1 MPRSATPRA
10 SRTGLERIYVFFLP
24 LVLLVSGEAVSYRLA
39 ALQHA
44 ATLEQTRDAVRAKL
58 EPVRGTLSRELF
70 GSIHL
75 TEGIAALVAL
85 EGGTSRQRF
94 EALARELVVR
104 SDIIRHVAV
113 AKDNVVTDVYPL
125 EGNEPIIGFDY
136 ATSPEQRASVE
147 RMMAERRMVVAG
159 PLKLVQ
165 GGTGVIGRTPIYV
178 RDAEG
183 GTRYWGLASTVID
196 FSKLLTKAGLAESSE
211 RLHQAL
217 RGIDG
222 LGAPG
227 RFFWGDS
234 SVFESN
240 PVVIDVPLPSGSWQ
254 LAAVPSGG
262 WPKFQLRHS
271 DFFLVGNLL
280 SVVLAILLFK
290 LLHLSDQR
298 EREILERR
306 AAEAAAQRANR
317 AMRLFSLVKGA
328 VVRATDQQGL
338 LTEVCRIAVEAAGYR
353 MAWIGRCEQDEQKTV
368 RPITH
373 CGPGDGF
380 LERIHVSWGDN
391 PQGRGTAG
399 RAIRAHA
406 PAVARDLQHH
416 PDFAPWYEVLA
427 TRDFAA
433 AIAVPLSLNRETLG
447 VLLIYAAEVDAF
459 DNTEIDL
466 LEDFGDTISHGLMA
480 LQAQSQRDEAMSA
493 LEATRAEL
501 EQRVQVRTRE
511 LQAAKDLAESA
522 DRLKSSFLATMS
534 HELRTPLNSIIGF
547 TGILLEG
554 LAGDLN
560 DEQTKQ
566 LRMVQT
572 SAHRLLALITEVLD
586 ISKIEAGQLT
596 LASESVAVAEA
607 VQGVAASIRPAAE
620 RKGLRM
626 SLELS
631 DSVGIWNGDR
641 RRFEQVL
648 LNLLTNAVKFTERG
662 EIVLEAEMRNAQ
674 LQLAVRD
681 TGIGIAAE
689 DLPKLFRPFYQL
701 DSGLARRHEGS
712 GLGLSICKKLVDLMG
727 GSIRVTSAPGVG
739 TRFAISL
746 PLEGS
751 HP

>member
-1 MPRSATPRA
+1 MARLATPRA
-10 SRTGLERIYVFFLP
+10 LRTGLERVYVFLLP
-24 LVLLVSGEAVSYRLA
+24 LVLLVSGEAVTYRLA
-39 ALQHA
+39 SLQYD
-44 ATLEQTRDAVRAKL
+44 ATYERARDVVRAKL
-58 EPVRGTLSRELF
+58 EPVRGVLSRELF

-94 EALARELVVR
+94 EALASDLIAR
-104 SDIIRHVAV
+104 SDLIRHVAV
-113 AKDNVVTDVYPL
+113 AKDNVVTYVYPL
-125 EGNEPIIGFDY
+125 EGNEQIIGFDY
-136 ATSPEQRASVE
+136 GKSPEQSVSVQ

-159 PLKLVQ
+159 PLELVQ
-165 GGTGVIGRTPIYV
+165 GGKGVIGRTPIYV
-178 RDAEG
+178 RQAEG
-183 GTRYWGLASTVID
+183 ESRYWGLASTVID
-196 FSKLLTKAGLAESSE
+196 FPRLLAKARLSESPQ
-211 RLHQAL
+211 RMHFAL
-217 RGIDG
+217 RGVDG

-227 RFFWGDS
+227 RFFWGED

-240 PVVIDVPLPSGSWQ
+240 PIVIDVPLPSGSWQ
-254 LAAVPSGG
+254 LAAIPHGG
-262 WPKFQLRHS
+262 WPKFRLLQS
-271 DFFLVGNLL
+271 DFFLAGNLL

-290 LLHLSDQR
+290 LLHLSDLR
-298 EREILERR
+298 EREISERR
-306 AAEAAAQRANR
+306 EAEAAAQRANR

-328 VVRATDQQGL
+328 VVRATDEQGL
-338 LTEVCRIAVEAAGYR
+338 LSEVCRIAVESAGYR
-353 MAWIGRCEQDEQKTV
+353 MAWIGRCEQDEGKTV
-368 RPITH
+368 RPVTH
-373 CGPGDGF
+373 CGPGEGF

-391 PQGRGTAG
+391 EKGRGTAG
-399 RAIRAHA
+399 RAIRARA

-416 PDFAPWYEVLA
+416 PDFTPWYDVLA

-433 AIAVPLSLNRETLG
+433 AIAVPLNVNNEILG

-459 DNTEIDL
+459 DNTEIEL
-466 LEDFGDTISHGLMA
+466 LEDLGDTISHGLTA
-480 LQAQSQRDEAMSA
+480 LHAQVQRDEAMGA

-501 EQRVQVRTRE
+501 ELRVQVRTRE
-511 LQAAKDLAESA
+511 LQVAKDHAESA

-554 LAGDLN
+554 LAGELN
-560 DEQTKQ
+560 DEQKKQ

-596 LASESVAVAEA
+596 LASEIVAVREA
-607 VQGVAASIRPAAE
+607 VQGVVASIRPAAE
-620 RKGLRM
+620 RKGLRV
-626 SLELS
+626 SVELS
-631 DSVGIWNGDR
+631 HAIGSWQGDR

-662 EIVLEAEMRNAQ
+662 EIVVEAHTLDAHLN
-674 LQLAVRD
+674 LAVRD
-681 TGIGIAAE
+681 TGIGIAEE

-712 GLGLSICKKLVDLMG
+712 GLGLSICKKLIDMMG

-739 TRFAISL
+739 SRFAISL
-746 PLEGS
+746 PLQGA